1 MGPRLR
7 RLSAIPTDRHRTGW
21 IILRR
26 GDTEVITLL
35 VGKGGVKW
43 EPRPARAPVFDGRIT
58 IEATDAL
65 ATVEWA

>member
-7 RLSAIPTDRHRTGW
+7 KLTAVPTDAHRTGW

-26 GDTEVITLL
+26 GDIDVITLL
-35 VGKGGVKW
+35 VGRGGVEW
-43 EPRPARAPVFDGRIT
+43 QPQASRAPVFDGQIT

>member
-7 RLSAIPTDRHRTGW
+7 RLSAVPTDRHRTGW

-26 GDTEVITLL
+26 GDTDVITLL
-35 VGKGGVKW
+35 VGKGGVEW
-43 EPRPARAPVFDGRIT
+43 QPQAARAPIFDGSIT

>member
-1 MGPRLR
+1 LR
-7 RLSAIPTDRHRTGW
+7 KLSAVPTARNRTGW

-26 GDTEVITLL
+26 GEQDVITLL

-43 EPRPARAPVFDGRIT
+43 EPRAGRAPILDGQFT

-65 ATVEWA
+65 ATVEWS

>member
-7 RLSAIPTDRHRTGW
+7 KLSAMPTDKYRTGW
-21 IILRR
+21 VILRQ
-26 GDTEVITLL
+26 GDADIIALL
-35 VGKGGVKW
+35 VGKGGVEW
-43 EPRPARAPVFDGRIT
+43 EPQAARAPVFDGRIT

>member
-7 RLSAIPTDRHRTGW
+7 VLSAVPTVRNRTGW

-26 GDTEVITLL
+26 GDQEVITLL

-43 EPRPARAPVFDGRIT
+43 EPRPGRAPIFDGQFS
-58 IEATDAL
+58 IEASDAL

>member
-7 RLSAIPTDRHRTGW
+7 RLSAVPTARDRTGW

-26 GDTEVITLL
+26 GDHDVITLL

-43 EPRPARAPVFDGRIT
+43 EPRPERAPILDGQFT
-58 IEATDAL
+58 IEASDAL
-65 ATVEWA
+65 ATVEWT